1 MFNRQS
7 APTGC
12 SALLALML
20 AAVSAN
26 ASKNVGT
33 TTYLTFSGPVSL
45 PGVTL
50 EAGTY
55 RFELASSVMNHDIVR
70 VTNKER
76 TVVHFT
82 AFTEQVSRP
91 AGLPAGHQISL
102 GEAQA
107 GAAPPIT
114 AWFPAGDSV
123 GYRFIYRTPFS
134 TERPAKLGRSRR

>member
-7 APTGC
+7 VLTGC
-12 SALLALML
+12 RAILGLVL

-26 ASKNVGT
+26 ASTSVGT
-33 TTYLTFSGPVSL
+33 ATYLTFSGPVCL

-55 RFELASSVMNHDIVR
+55 LFELASSVMDHDIVR

-82 AFTEQVSRP
+82 GFTEQVSRP
-91 AGLPAGHQISL
+91 AGLPAGHRISF

-114 AWFPAGDSV
+114 AWFPTGDSV
-123 GYRFIYRTPFS
+123 GHRFIYRTPAS
-134 TERPAKLGRSRR
+134 TERPASLERSKK

>member
-7 APTGC
+7 ALTGC
-12 SALLALML
+12 GALLGLML

-26 ASKNVGT
+26 ASTNVGT
-33 TTYLTFSGPVSL
+33 ATYLTFSGPVSL

-55 RFELASSVMNHDIVR
+55 LFELASSVMNHDIVR

-82 AFTEQVSRP
+82 GFTEQVSRP
-91 AGLPAGHQISL
+91 TGLPAGHRISL

-114 AWFPAGDSV
+114 AWFPHGDSV
-123 GYRFIYRTPFS
+123 GHRFIYRTLAS
-134 TERPAKLGRSRR
+134 TERSTSVGRGRK

>member
-1 MFNRQS
+1 MFNRKP
-7 APTGC
+7 ALTVCG
-12 SALLALML
+12 ALLGLML
-20 AAVSAN
+20 AAASAN
-26 ASKNVGT
+26 ASKQVGT
-33 TTYLTFSGPVSL
+33 ATYLTFSGPVSL

-55 RFELASSVMNHDIVR
+55 LFELASSVMNHDLVR

-82 AFTEQVSRP
+82 GFTEQVSRP
-91 AGLPAGHQISL
+91 AGLPAGHRISL

-114 AWFPAGDSV
+114 AWFPTGNSV
-123 GYRFIYRTPFS
+123 GHRFIYRTPAS
-134 TERPAKLGRSRR
+134 TERPASPRSSRR